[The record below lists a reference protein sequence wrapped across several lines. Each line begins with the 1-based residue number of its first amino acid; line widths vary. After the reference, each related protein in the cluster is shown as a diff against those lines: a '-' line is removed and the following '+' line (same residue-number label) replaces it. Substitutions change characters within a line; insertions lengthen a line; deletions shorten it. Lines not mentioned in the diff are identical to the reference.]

1 MDAEARGVTR
11 WHCCGLRVCDHSAP
25 SIGIPAT
32 PLISPFPM
40 SLLVKFAS
48 PPSPSGLALQ
58 VQLFPCLRFF
68 ECSTG
73 AHFRASAV
81 VIYLLHI
88 HTCMIRL
95 VLVFVLARMIGS
107 TMFLF
112 HIEIEIENLNK
123 HALMHIDT
131 CSAPSPWREAPNCAV
146 HHVVATVVLIWGNFS
161 RFSLLLIKSSI
172 LRIM

>member
-1 MDAEARGVTR
+1 
-11 WHCCGLRVCDHSAP
+11 
-25 SIGIPAT
+25 
-32 PLISPFPM
+32 M

-48 PPSPSGLALQ
+48 PPSPLGLARQ

-73 AHFRASAV
+73 VHFRALTV
-81 VIYLLHI
+81 VIYLLYI
-88 HTCMIRL
+88 HTYMIRL
-95 VLVFVLARMIGS
+95 VLAFVLARMISS

-112 HIEIEIENLNK
+112 HIEIEIENFG
-123 HALMHIDT
+123 AIF
-131 CSAPSPWREAPNCAV
+131 PYV
-146 HHVVATVVLIWGNFS
+146 HDTVVLIWGIFS

>member
-1 MDAEARGVTR
+1 MQRHG
-11 WHCCGLRVCDHSAP
+11 GLPFGIAAVFASAT
-25 SIGIPAT
+25 IRLLRTLLIP
-32 PLISPFPM
+32 PFPM

-48 PPSPSGLALQ
+48 PPSPLGLARQ
-58 VQLFPCLRFF
+58 VQVFPCFCFF

-88 HTCMIRL
+88 HTYMIRL
-95 VLVFVLARMIGS
+95 VLVFVLARMISS

-161 RFSLLLIKSSI
+161 RFFLLLIKSSI